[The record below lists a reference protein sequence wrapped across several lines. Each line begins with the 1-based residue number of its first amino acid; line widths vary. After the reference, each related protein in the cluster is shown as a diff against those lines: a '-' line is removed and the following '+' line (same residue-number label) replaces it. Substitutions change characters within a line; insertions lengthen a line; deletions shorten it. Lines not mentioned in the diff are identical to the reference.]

1 MSASS
6 PLASWGRLA
15 RLSLFPSALADA
27 VAGLALGG
35 VGRFPDAAVFVPTL
49 AASACVYHGGMILN
63 DWADRAED
71 ARTRPDRPLPSGAVK
86 PQAALFAGF
95 GLLAAA
101 LLLAFLVNAAL
112 WMVGLIALV
121 LAYDFVGRGP
131 WRGPLLLGA
140 CRAANLGFG
149 ILVARNCGVAFPFS
163 SDWAP
168 AIVALY
174 FVYVASASRVA
185 RLEDASEDSAVG
197 STPRTYLTLAMLCL
211 LAVPWIDVADGPQW
225 PMMIE
230 LVLVVLGSIALLRE
244 VVRPG
249 PLTRA
254 DAGRATGIALR
265 RLLVFTAAATLSVS
279 HTRIEELDGLL
290 GLSPRMPC
298 VVAAVAILCGFP
310 LSAAMRKVF
319 PPT

>member
-6 PLASWGRLA
+6 PLATWGRLA
-15 RLSLFPSALADA
+15 RLSLLPSALADA

-35 VGRFPDAAVFVPTL
+35 VGAFPQASLVVPTL
-49 AASACVYHGGMILN
+49 AASACVYHGGMVLN

-71 ARTRPDRPLPSGAVK
+71 ARTRPDRPIPSGAVT
-86 PQAALFAGF
+86 PQAALVAGI

-101 LLLAFLVNAAL
+101 VLLAALANAAL
-112 WMVGLIALV
+112 WMAGLVALV

-149 ILVARNCGVAFPFS
+149 IHVAQRAGSGFGES
-163 SDWAP
+163 IDWAP

-174 FVYVASASRVA
+174 FLYVVSASRVA
-185 RLEDASEDSAVG
+185 RLEDASDDSAVG
-197 STPRTYLTLAMLCL
+197 STPRTYLSLAALAL
-211 LAVPWIDVADGPQW
+211 LAVPWVHVADGPQW
-225 PMMIE
+225 PSLAPFA
-230 LVLVVLGSIALLRE
+230 LVMLGSIALFNEAR
-244 VVRPG
+244 RPG

-254 DAGRATGIALR
+254 DAGRATGVALR
-265 RLLVFTAAATLSVS
+265 RLIVFTAAVTLCAGGTRSV
-279 HTRIEELDGLL
+279 LDGLFT
-290 GLSPRMPC
+290 LSAKSDC
-298 VVAAVAILCGFP
+298 TWAALAILSGFP
-310 LSAAMRKVF
+310 LSAALRKVF

>member
-6 PLASWGRLA
+6 PLAAWGRLA

-27 VAGLALGG
+27 LAGLALGG
-35 VGRFPDAAVFVPTL
+35 VGHFPAANVLVPTL

-63 DWADRAED
+63 DWADRDED
-71 ARTRPDRPLPSGAVK
+71 ARTRPERPLPSGAVK
-86 PQAALFAGF
+86 PQAALLAGL

-101 LLLAFLVNAAL
+101 LLLALLVNAAL
-112 WMVGLIALV
+112 WMAGLVALV

-149 ILVARNCGVAFPFS
+149 VLVARNSGVAFPFS

-174 FVYVASASRVA
+174 FVYVAGASRVA
-185 RLEDASEDSAVG
+185 RLEDASDDEAVG
-197 STPRTYLTLAMLCL
+197 STPRTYLTLAALAL
-211 LAVPWIDVADGPQW
+211 LAVPWLHVADGPQW
-225 PMMIE
+225 PSLAP
-230 LVLVVLGSIALLRE
+230 LVLVLLGSLALVRE
-244 VVRPG
+244 ALRPG

-265 RLLVFTAAATLSVS
+265 RLLIFTAAATLCAGASRSV
-279 HTRIEELDGLL
+279 LDGLL
-290 GLSPRMPC
+290 TLPSHS
-298 VVAAVAILCGFP
+298 AATWAALAILCGFP
-310 LSAAMRKVF
+310 LSAALRKVF